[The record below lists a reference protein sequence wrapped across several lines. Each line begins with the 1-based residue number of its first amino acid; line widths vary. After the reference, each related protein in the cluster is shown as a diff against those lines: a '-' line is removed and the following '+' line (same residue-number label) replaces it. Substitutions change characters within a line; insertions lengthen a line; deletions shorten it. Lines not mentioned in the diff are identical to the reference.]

1 MRRFLLSLAFVCGPA
16 TALGLNL
23 VVFPNPGLFEVEADQ
38 SIGGRGAVLLHKLA
52 DVSGLTLNL
61 QAMPIPRAL
70 STGAATPGSC
80 LVGMTR
86 TPERE
91 AQFQWA
97 GPLASGALVVYARGD
112 DTRLLQTP
120 ADLRG
125 HGVVVQRD
133 SAPAAW
139 LRQQGITAQEVSQP
153 VTALRMLQAGR
164 IDFWLAN
171 ELSAAPA
178 IQAEGGNAIKAHLV
192 VMRIDAYI
200 ACHPGTPAELTARL
214 HQALQK
220 MRRQGDLA
228 HFGLK

>member
-1 MRRFLLSLAFVCGPA
+1 MRRFIASLTFVCAPA
-16 TALGLNL
+16 AALGLNL

-38 SIGGRGAVLLHKLA
+38 SIGGRGAALLHKLA
-52 DVSGLTLNL
+52 AASGLTLNL

-70 STGAATPGSC
+70 STGAATPGNC
-80 LVGMTR
+80 LVGMAR

-97 GPLASGALVVYARGD
+97 GPLASGALTVYARGD
-112 DTRLLQTP
+112 ETRPLQQP

-125 HGVVVQRD
+125 LGVVVQRD

-139 LRQQGITAQEVSQP
+139 LRQQGITPQEVSQP

-178 IQAEGGNAIKAHLV
+178 IAAEGGIAVKAHLV

-200 ACHPGTPAELTARL
+200 ACHPGTPPELTARL

-220 MRRQGDLA
+220 LRRQGDLA
-228 HFGLK
+228 EFGLR

>member
-1 MRRFLLSLAFVCGPA
+1 MHRLIALLAFFCGPA
-16 TALGLNL
+16 AALGLNL
-23 VVFPNPGLFEVEADQ
+23 VVFPNPGLFDVEADQ
-38 SIGGRGAVLLHKLA
+38 SIGGRGAALLHKLA
-52 DVSGLTLNL
+52 TASGLALNL

-70 STGAATPGSC
+70 ATGAAMPGSC

-86 TPERE
+86 TTERE
-91 AQFQWA
+91 AHFQWA
-97 GPLASGALVVYARGD
+97 GPLASGALIIYARGD
-112 DTRLLQTP
+112 DTRPLQQP

-139 LRQQGITAQEVSQP
+139 LRQQGITPQEVSQP

-164 IDFWLAN
+164 IDYWLAN

-178 IQAEGGNAIKAHLV
+178 IQAEGGNAVKAHLV
-192 VMRIDAYI
+192 VTRIDVYI
-200 ACHPGTPAELTARL
+200 ACHPGTPVELTARL

-220 MRRQGDLA
+220 MRRQGDLTD
-228 HFGLK
+228 FGLR

>member
-1 MRRFLLSLAFVCGPA
+1 MHRLIALLAFLCGPVVA
-16 TALGLNL
+16 QGLNL
-23 VVFPNPGLFEVEADQ
+23 VVFPNPGLFDVEADQ
-38 SIGGRGAVLLHKLA
+38 SIGGRGAAVLHKLA
-52 DVSGLTLNL
+52 GVSGLALNL

-70 STGAATPGSC
+70 STGAAMPGSC
-80 LVGMTR
+80 LVGMAR

-91 AQFQWA
+91 AHFHWA
-97 GPLASGALVVYARGD
+97 GPLASGALIVYARGD
-112 DTRLLQTP
+112 ETRPLQQP

-125 HGVVVQRD
+125 LGVVVQRD
-133 SAPAAW
+133 SSAAAW
-139 LRQQGITAQEVSQP
+139 LRHQGITPQEVSQP

-164 IDFWLAN
+164 VDFWLAN

-178 IQAEGGNAIKAHLV
+178 ISAEGGTPIKPHLI

-200 ACHPGTPAELTARL
+200 ACHPGTPVELTSRL

-228 HFGLK
+228 DFGLR